1 MPQFVGKTGG
11 FLGSRLK
18 GIGGEILYLVKNRS
32 TLLGSFI
39 LEISRLILKVGSF
52 FGDLI
57 LEITCLI
64 PDFAFASA
72 THPADLA
79 LAAASS
85 SLAATLAASALSAAA
100 CRDTSAAAFACCC
113 LSVRLSIVILF

>member
-32 TLLGSFI
+32 TLLVSFI

-64 PDFAFASA
+64 PEVGGFFGSK
-72 THPADLA
+72 
-79 LAAASS
+79 
-85 SLAATLAASALSAAA
+85 
-100 CRDTSAAAFACCC
+100 FFG
-113 LSVRLSIVILF
+113 IGKFILGRINHFG

>member
-39 LEISRLILKVGSF
+39 LEISDRK
-52 FGDLI
+52 
-57 LEITCLI
+57 
-64 PDFAFASA
+64 
-72 THPADLA
+72 
-79 LAAASS
+79 
-85 SLAATLAASALSAAA
+85 
-100 CRDTSAAAFACCC
+100 
-113 LSVRLSIVILF
+113 SVV

>member
-39 LEISRLILKVGSF
+39 LEISRLIPEVGGF
-52 FGDLI
+52 FGSKFFGIGKFI
-57 LEITCLI
+57 LGRINH
-64 PDFAFASA
+64 FG
-72 THPADLA
+72 
-79 LAAASS
+79 
-85 SLAATLAASALSAAA
+85 
-100 CRDTSAAAFACCC
+100 
-113 LSVRLSIVILF
+113 